1 MKNTYNIQELKKFF
15 DINDIEEVID
25 ALDNIIYAATMHY
38 LDTDD
43 RGIPL
48 KSDAYD
54 ISITR
59 FLLETLRTAKRG

>member
-1 MKNTYNIQELKKFF
+1 MECTYNIQELRKFF
-15 DINDIEEVID
+15 EINDMEEVID

-38 LDTDD
+38 LDTDN

-59 FLLETLRTAKRG
+59 FLLETLRNAKKG